1 MSAPEGESAD
11 PYIEDYEPYTTS
23 MQFRV
28 GQSAGSGRGLF
39 ASEALPQLTD
49 LIDEVPLIAWPSLL
63 SALGMEGR
71 GDAVFCDTCLSVFSR
86 KSQHI
91 TCSDESCGARF
102 CSGTCA
108 GNGFHRGMCGGALP
122 ALRAWQAEI
131 APDSHYG
138 AESIARCNARIAQD
152 VLWFSSVAG
161 LPASAAL
168 ANALRPWERFCAFP
182 ANTEL
187 DLKGA
192 SAEALAAALR
202 ERTLGPLTA
211 ALEAQLASEDACAIA
226 EELTA
231 APHVTGLI
239 QRLLL
244 NTFQWQHPT
253 NEHLQFAGMFLLTC
267 NANHDCAPNA
277 QVYPSWIRVEEAD
290 ESEQTDSSSAAADSS
305 SAAAGSSSA
314 AAGSSSAAAGSS
326 SVAAGSSSVAAVSSS
341 VAADLSSAAAG
352 STDGF
357 SEEEVLYWSHAV
369 GKSRME
375 RPLVGGARDT
385 FSFVLRTVADV
396 AAGEEL
402 TLCYVTPNLG
412 LAERREQLNHWAFH
426 CKCHRCLAEEWW
438 AQAPPTGERGT
449 KRKAP
454 LPTEGAQGHAWSG
467 ARASAGGKRIPVGSG
482 HSSPSGLQAFT
493 AAVLLDNDAH
503 DVAMNKDWPLGEGD
517 DGPWQESSGISRGY
531 VRRDGLLTFVGGIPR
546 NLANKWN
553 VGAGE
558 LGYEGEPDTAESKE
572 EAKAALGKILESMY
586 R

>member
-1 MSAPEGESAD
+1 MPTQGAMAEPEGDSAD

-49 LIDEVPLIAWPSLL
+49 LIEEVPLIAWPSLL

-71 GDAVFCDTCLSVFSR
+71 GDAVFCDTCLCVFSR

-108 GNGFHRGMCGGALP
+108 ASSFHRGICGGVLP

-131 APDSHYG
+131 ALDSHYG

-152 VLWFSSVAG
+152 VLWFSSKAG

-231 APHVTGLI
+231 APHVTGLV

-277 QVYPSWIRVEEAD
+277 QVYPSWIRAVEAD
-290 ESEQTDSSSAAADSS
+290 DSEQSGSSSAAAADSSSVAADSSSAAADSS
-305 SAAAGSSSA
+305 SAAAGSMDDSSA
-314 AAGSSSAAAGSS
+314 
-326 SVAAGSSSVAAVSSS
+326 
-341 VAADLSSAAAG
+341 
-352 STDGF
+352 
-357 SEEEVLYWSHAV
+357 EKVLYWSHAV

-375 RPLVGGARDT
+375 RPLAGAARDT
-385 FSFVLRTVADV
+385 FSFVLRTVNEV

-426 CKCHRCLAEEWW
+426 CTCRRCLAEE
-438 AQAPPTGERGT
+438 AEPAPAPTGGRGT

-454 LPTEGAQGHAWSG
+454 LPTEGAQPQGDTSARTTAPG
-467 ARASAGGKRIPVGSG
+467 ASCRFLPTASASHRVGS
-482 HSSPSGLQAFT
+482 Q
-493 AAVLLDNDAH
+493 
-503 DVAMNKDWPLGEGD
+503 
-517 DGPWQESSGISRGY
+517 
-531 VRRDGLLTFVGGIPR
+531 
-546 NLANKWN
+546 
-553 VGAGE
+553 
-558 LGYEGEPDTAESKE
+558 
-572 EAKAALGKILESMY
+572 
-586 R
+586 

>member
-277 QVYPSWIRVEEAD
+277 QVYPHWIRVEEAD

-314 AAGSSSAAAGSS
+314 AAG
-326 SVAAGSSSVAAVSSS
+326 SSS

-426 CKCHRCLAEEWW
+426 CTCHRCLAEEWW

-482 HSSPSGLQAFT
+482 HSSPSGLQAACDRQVQIDHEFT
-493 AAVLLDNDAH
+493 AAVQLDNYAH

-517 DGPWQESSGISRGY
+517 DGPWRESSGMPRGY

-572 EAKAALGKILESMY
+572 EAKAALDKILEFMY

>member
-1 MSAPEGESAD
+1 MAEPEGDSAD

-49 LIDEVPLIAWPSLL
+49 LIEEVPLIAWPSLL

-71 GDAVFCDTCLSVFSR
+71 GDAVFCDTCLCVFSR

-108 GNGFHRGMCGGALP
+108 ASSFHRGICGVLP

-131 APDSHYG
+131 ALDSHYG

-152 VLWFSSVAG
+152 VLWFSSKAG

-231 APHVTGLI
+231 APHVTGLV

-277 QVYPSWIRVEEAD
+277 QVYPSWIRAVEAD
-290 ESEQTDSSSAAADSS
+290 DSEQSGSSSAAAADSSSVAADSSSAAADSS
-305 SAAAGSSSA
+305 SAAAGSMDDSSA
-314 AAGSSSAAAGSS
+314 
-326 SVAAGSSSVAAVSSS
+326 
-341 VAADLSSAAAG
+341 
-352 STDGF
+352 
-357 SEEEVLYWSHAV
+357 EKVLYWSHAV

-375 RPLVGGARDT
+375 RPLAGAARDT
-385 FSFVLRTVADV
+385 FSFVLRTVNEV

-426 CKCHRCLAEEWW
+426 CTCRRCLAEE
-438 AQAPPTGERGT
+438 AEPAPAPTGGRGT

-454 LPTEGAQGHAWSG
+454 LPTEGAQPQGDTS
-467 ARASAGGKRIPVGSG
+467 ARTTAPGSSCRFLPTASASYRVGS
-482 HSSPSGLQAFT
+482 Q
-493 AAVLLDNDAH
+493 
-503 DVAMNKDWPLGEGD
+503 
-517 DGPWQESSGISRGY
+517 
-531 VRRDGLLTFVGGIPR
+531 
-546 NLANKWN
+546 
-553 VGAGE
+553 
-558 LGYEGEPDTAESKE
+558 
-572 EAKAALGKILESMY
+572 
-586 R
+586 

>member
-305 SAAAGSSSA
+305 SAAADSSSVAADSSSAAADSSSA
-314 AAGSSSAAAGSS
+314 AAGSMDDSSA
-326 SVAAGSSSVAAVSSS
+326 
-341 VAADLSSAAAG
+341 
-352 STDGF
+352 
-357 SEEEVLYWSHAV
+357 EKVLYWSHAV

-375 RPLVGGARDT
+375 RPLAGAARDT
-385 FSFVLRTVADV
+385 FSFVLRTVNEV

-426 CKCHRCLAEEWW
+426 CTCRRCLAEE
-438 AQAPPTGERGT
+438 AEPAPNRGRGT

-454 LPTEGAQGHAWSG
+454 LPTEGDTS
-467 ARASAGGKRIPVGSG
+467 ARATAGASCRFLPTAYDRVGS
-482 HSSPSGLQAFT
+482 Q
-493 AAVLLDNDAH
+493 
-503 DVAMNKDWPLGEGD
+503 
-517 DGPWQESSGISRGY
+517 
-531 VRRDGLLTFVGGIPR
+531 
-546 NLANKWN
+546 
-553 VGAGE
+553 
-558 LGYEGEPDTAESKE
+558 
-572 EAKAALGKILESMY
+572 
-586 R
+586 